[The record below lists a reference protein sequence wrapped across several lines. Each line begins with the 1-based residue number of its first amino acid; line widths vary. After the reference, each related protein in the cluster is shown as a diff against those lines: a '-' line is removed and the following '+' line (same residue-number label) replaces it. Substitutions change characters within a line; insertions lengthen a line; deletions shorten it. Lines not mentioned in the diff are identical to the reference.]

1 MYIQETISAI
11 LDSIHNGQDGS
22 IHLVTGEAP
31 TKGFMVGGASW
42 TMTVIPDMLDGY
54 VIADFIRAHN
64 KQLTWDNFYVG
75 WWTHQGRIYFD
86 VAENVDAYSDAM
98 ILGQSR
104 KELAVYNVETGISI
118 GVLV

>member
-1 MYIQETISAI
+1 MDVHATISAI

-22 IHLVTGEAP
+22 THLVTGEAP
-31 TKGFMVGGASW
+31 RKGFMVGGVSW
-42 TMTVIPDMLDGY
+42 TMTVTPEMLDGY
-54 VIADFIRAHN
+54 VIADFIHCHV

-75 WWTHQGRIYFD
+75 WWTHKGRIYFD

-98 ILGQSR
+98 ILGQAR

-118 GVLV
+118 GVLL